1 MKKFKLMITV
11 AVLAVISYSCNN
23 SAVERMVDKMQPDPV
38 VLEQEGAGFF
48 SPQPEEKF
56 VVASDD
62 VTDVWMKYI
71 DAHNNGDVE
80 AIMAMES
87 DSIYIMGPEGAVIK
101 GKEAHA
107 AMLKVWFE
115 TANPKWNVYWA
126 MPYIGVT
133 GGEEWIIAGHNT
145 TSTVDGVK
153 TTVLDMIDANIK
165 DGMVQKF
172 WVYQNQGPSE
182 DASEEEASE
191 ETEE

>member
-11 AVLAVISYSCNN
+11 AILAVISYSCNN
-23 SAVERMVDKMQPDPV
+23 SAVERMVDKMQPEPV

-48 SPQPEEKF
+48 TPQPEEKF

-87 DSIYIMGPEGAVIK
+87 DSIYIVGPDGAVIK

-107 AMLKVWFE
+107 AFLKVWFE

-126 MPYIGVT
+126 MPYKGVT

-153 TTVLDMIDANIK
+153 TSVLDMIDANIK

-172 WVYQNQGPSE
+172 WVYQQNQAPSE
-182 DASEEEASE
+182 GASE

>member
-11 AVLAVISYSCNN
+11 AILAVISYSCNN

-48 SPQPEEKF
+48 VNEPGEKF
-56 VVASDD
+56 VVGSDET
-62 VTDVWMKYI
+62 TDVWMKYI

-87 DSIYIMGPEGAVIK
+87 DSIQIMGPDGSQIK

-107 AMLKVWFE
+107 AFLKGWFE
-115 TANPKWNVYWA
+115 SADPKWQVYWA
-126 MPYIGVT
+126 MPYKGVT
-133 GGEEWIIAGHNT
+133 GGAEWIIAGHNT

-153 TTVLDMIDANIK
+153 TTVLDMIDGKIQ
-165 DGMVQKF
+165 DGLVELF
-172 WVYQNQGPSE
+172 YVYQMKIPPPPPPPTE
-182 DASEEEASE
+182 DE
-191 ETEE
+191 

>member
-1 MKKFKLMITV
+1 MKKFKLIMTV

-23 SAVERMVDKMQPDPV
+23 SAVERMVDKMQPEPV

-48 SPQPEEKF
+48 TPQPEEKF

-87 DSIYIMGPEGAVIK
+87 DSIYIVGPEGAVIK

-107 AMLKVWFE
+107 AFLKVWFE
-115 TANPKWNVYWA
+115 AANPKWNVYWA
-126 MPYIGVT
+126 MPYKGVT

-153 TTVLDMIDANIK
+153 TSVLDMIDANIK

-172 WVYQNQGPSE
+172 WVYQQNQAPSE
-182 DASEEEASE
+182 DASEE
-191 ETEE
+191 TEE